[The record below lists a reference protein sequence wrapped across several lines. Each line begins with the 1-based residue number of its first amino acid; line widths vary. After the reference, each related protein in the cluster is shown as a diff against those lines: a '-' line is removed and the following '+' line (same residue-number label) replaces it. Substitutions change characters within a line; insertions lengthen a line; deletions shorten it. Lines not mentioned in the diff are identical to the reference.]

1 MIDGPDYLT
10 QFAPQCRAAE
20 IVLTDPRIAATVVL
34 GKVDQITM
42 HVNVVGGLVTIHVT
56 VPPWR
61 DQREKAED
69 RARLAWQH
77 VLHEVA
83 HVIEATDEAL
93 FQPNLGMFT
102 FEELARLRTDPNWI
116 DETAARPHMVVELR
130 SQIIQGRLLGE
141 GLTNLDGYADAA
153 LTVLGKLNRKTKNSE
168 WRNLAAVLASVA
180 EPADL
185 LVELER
191 KLALA
196 SGH

>member
-10 QFAPQCRAAE
+10 QFTPQCRAAE

-42 HVNVVGGLVTIHVT
+42 HLNVVGGQVVVHVT

-61 DQREKAED
+61 DQRERAED

-83 HVIEATDEAL
+83 HLVEATDEAV

-102 FEELARLRTDPNWI
+102 FEELARLRATPNWI
-116 DETAARPHMVVELR
+116 DEAGARPHMVTELR
-130 SQIIQGRLLGE
+130 AQIIQGRLTGD

-153 LTVLGKLNRKTKNSE
+153 LTVLGKLNRKTKDSNYRKLSE
-168 WRNLAAVLASVA
+168 ILASVA
-180 EPADL
+180 EPAEL

-191 KLALA
+191 KLSLV
-196 SGH
+196 SGR